1 MISNSNIE
9 HRRMPLSSVHANTW
23 FCVCVMASAME
34 EFQVIVH
41 TLPAPTSGTYSI
53 LRLTLIGSEG
63 SETPPISVNAGA
75 NQHHLLPGSAC
86 VVRVW
91 SQVAL
96 GRVVLVRLRLEA
108 RTGFPDLDW
117 HCRGV
122 EVRRLC
128 DRQEE
133 GAGLQHQGAEH
144 FPCCRWLRS
153 VDGDVELRN
162 GDMCLL
168 NSETVQTLKDHRLKD
183 LHTKQQH
190 IRWRTFAEG
199 VPHCVDMTSLKELG
213 PNLSYTR
220 QSPGIN
226 LQYLRGF
233 AERAESWSSFTE
245 LETMFSHN
253 GSQNTV
259 AKYVQAHW
267 AEDWFFGYQCLNGCN
282 PLMVRQTRLLPPNL
296 SINSDILC
304 PFLPDGSSLEQ
315 ELERGS
321 IFLLDYEML
330 EGVPANVIN
339 GKQQFLAAP
348 LVLLHLNQEGELK
361 PIAIQLQQAPGP
373 QNPVFLPSDPG
384 PDWLL
389 AKTWVRCSDFQ
400 CHQLSSHFLRTHL
413 LGEVCCTATL
423 RQLPEVHPLHQ
434 LLMPHI
440 KTTLQINIQA
450 RASLLAANGVFDK
463 AVGCGLEALPVL
475 LSRATERLR
484 YRSLCVPDDLA
495 DRGIHTLKHCYY
507 AHDALRVWTAL
518 HRFVSGWVDVYY
530 LGDQDVEQDS
540 ELQSWITEIYTHG
553 FLQLP
558 HSGCPQSFQTKP
570 ELSQFV
576 TMVIYCCSALHA
588 AVNFS
593 QVDFD
598 LWMPNCP
605 ASMTHPPPQTKG
617 MLTEDEILSI
627 LPDVNSTCNLLI
639 TLFLLSQPAADYV
652 PLCQYREPVFS
663 SGAPRRLVEKVQ
675 AELRAISGEITDR
688 NKKLELPYDYMSP
701 DRIENS
707 VAI

>member
-1 MISNSNIE
+1 
-9 HRRMPLSSVHANTW
+9 
-23 FCVCVMASAME
+23 ME

-63 SETPPISVNAGA
+63 GETPPISVNAGA
-75 NQHHLLPGSAC
+75 NQHHLLPGTAC

-91 SQVAL
+91 SEVAL

-144 FPCCRWLRS
+144 FPCSRWLRS
-153 VDGDVELRN
+153 VDGDVE
-162 GDMCLL
+162 
-168 NSETVQTLKDHRLKD
+168 
-183 LHTKQQH
+183 
-190 IRWRTFAEG
+190 WRTFAEG
-199 VPHCVDMTSLKELG
+199 VPHCVDMTTLC
-213 PNLSYTR
+213 
-220 QSPGIN
+220 IN

-233 AERAESWSSFTE
+233 AERSESWSSFTE

-296 SINSDILC
+296 SINSDILS

-348 LVLLHLNQEGELK
+348 LVLLHLNQQGELK

-440 KTTLQINIQA
+440 KTSLQINIQA

-507 AHDALRVWTAL
+507 AHDALRVWNAL

-576 TMVIYCCSALHA
+576 TMVIYCCSALHS

-617 MLTEDEILSI
+617 LLMEDEILSI

-652 PLCQYREPVFS
+652 PLCHYREPVFS

-675 AELRAISGEITDR
+675 AELRAISDEITDR

-701 DRIENS
+701 NRIENS

>member
-1 MISNSNIE
+1 M
-9 HRRMPLSSVHANTW
+9 W
-23 FCVCVMASAME
+23 FCVCVCPSVMASAME
-34 EFQVIVH
+34 EFQVTVH

-53 LRLTLIGSEG
+53 LWLTLIGSE
-63 SETPPISVNAGA
+63 
-75 NQHHLLPGSAC
+75 
-86 VVRVW
+86 VW
-91 SQVAL
+91 SEVAL

-108 RTGFPDLDW
+108 RMGFPDLDW

-133 GAGLQHQGAEH
+133 EAGLHHQGAEH
-144 FPCCRWLRS
+144 FPCSRWLRS

-162 GDMCLL
+162 GDLCLF
-168 NSETVQTLKDHRLKD
+168 NSETVQTLKDHRLKE

-233 AERAESWSSFTE
+233 PERAESWSSFTE

-267 AEDWFFGYQCLNGCN
+267 SEDWFFGYQCLNGCN

-304 PFLPDGSSLEQ
+304 PFLPDGSSLDQ

-339 GKQQFLAAP
+339 GKQQYLAAP
-348 LVLLHLNQEGELK
+348 LVLLHLNQQGELK

-450 RASLLAANGVFDK
+450 RGSLLAANGVFDK
-463 AVGCGLEALPVL
+463 
-475 LSRATERLR
+475 
-484 YRSLCVPDDLA
+484 
-495 DRGIHTLKHCYY
+495 
-507 AHDALRVWTAL
+507 
-518 HRFVSGWVDVYY
+518 
-530 LGDQDVEQDS
+530 DS

-570 ELSQFV
+570 ELCQFV

-605 ASMTHPPPQTKG
+605 AYMTHPPPQTKG
-617 MLTEDEILSI
+617 MLTEEDILSI
-627 LPDVNSTCNLLI
+627 LPDVNSTCSLLI
-639 TLFLLSQPAADYV
+639 TLSLLSQPAADYA
-652 PLCQYREPVFS
+652 VFS

-675 AELRAISGEITDR
+675 AELRAISDDITDR
-688 NKKLELPYDYMSP
+688 NKKLELPY
-701 DRIENS
+701 
-707 VAI
+707 